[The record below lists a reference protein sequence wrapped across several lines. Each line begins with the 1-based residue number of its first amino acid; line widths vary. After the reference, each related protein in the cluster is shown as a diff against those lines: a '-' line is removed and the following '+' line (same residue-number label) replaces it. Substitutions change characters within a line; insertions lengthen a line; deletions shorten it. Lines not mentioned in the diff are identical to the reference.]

1 MQRRQAPL
9 EIFRGDAMVER
20 KRDGRVCVGRIIGA
34 RGLKGELRVRSFT
47 ADPEAVAAYG
57 PLATDSGERVL
68 RLRIVGTTKNAIV
81 VRVDGIDDRAA
92 AEALRG
98 TGLYVDRAKLP
109 PPAEDEF
116 YHADLIGLVAVLAGC
131 ENGALRPLGEVAA
144 VHDFGAGPLLEIE
157 TSGAPPVLVPF
168 TRKAVPE
175 VDIAG
180 GRIVVA
186 ALPGLFGADRG
197 PEAAAGEA

>member
-1 MQRRQAPL
+1 MQRRRAPL

-34 RGLKGELRVRSFT
+34 RGLKGELCVRSFT

-116 YHADLIGLVAVLAGC
+116 YHADLIGLVAVLAGSDS
-131 ENGALRPLGEVAA
+131 GRPLGEVAA

>member
-1 MQRRQAPL
+1 MQRRRAPL
-9 EIFRGDAMVER
+9 EVFRGDAITVR
-20 KRDGRVCVGRIIGA
+20 KRDSRVCVGRITGA
-34 RGLKGELRVRSFT
+34 RGLTGELRVRSFT

-57 PLATDSGERVL
+57 PVVTDSGERVL
-68 RLRIVGTTKNAIV
+68 HLRVVGTTKNAIV
-81 VRVDGIDDRAA
+81 VRAAGIDDRAA

-109 PPAEDEF
+109 PTADDEF
-116 YHADLIGLVAVLAGC
+116 YHADLIGLVAVHAGS
-131 ENGALRPLGEVAA
+131 ESGRPLGEVAA

-157 TSGAPPVLVPF
+157 APGAPPVLVPF
-168 TRKAVPE
+168 TRQAVLE
-175 VDIAG
+175 VDVAG

-197 PEAAAGEA
+197 PESAAGEA

>member
-1 MQRRQAPL
+1 MQRRRAPL
-9 EIFRGDAMVER
+9 EIFRGDAIAER
-20 KRDGRVCVGRIIGA
+20 KREGRVCVGRITGA
-34 RGLKGELRVRSFT
+34 RGLTGELRVRSFT

-57 PLATDSGERVL
+57 PVATDSGERVL
-68 RLRIVGTTKNAIV
+68 CLRVVGTTKNAIV
-81 VRVDGIDDRAA
+81 VRADGIDDRAA

-98 TGLYVDRAKLP
+98 SRLYVDRAKLP

-116 YHADLIGLVAVLAGC
+116 YHADLIGLVAVLAASESG
-131 ENGALRPLGEVAA
+131 RPLGEVAA

-157 TSGAPPVLVPF
+157 APGAPTVLVPF
-168 TRKAVPE
+168 TRQAVLE
-175 VDIAG
+175 VDVAG

-197 PEAAAGEA
+197 PESAAGEA